1 MVIKE
6 KRHRL
11 PREFYKGTI
20 SVVFTLCLEKG
31 VTNVASDINVASGFS
46 LSKFQIVNTFTE
58 ILTSII
64 EKTGCMVPVYCF
76 MPDHQH
82 LMITGTRGDSDI
94 WKAIVSYKQKAG
106 FWMSRNNAEI
116 RWQKDFYDHVVRT
129 HEDIA
134 TQVRYILDN
143 PVRKGLA
150 SSWEE
155 YPFKGAIGVRL
166 EDVLLGII

>member
-11 PREFYKGTI
+11 AREFYKGIT

-31 VTNVASDINVASGFS
+31 ITNVASDINVASGFS
-46 LSKFQIVNTFTE
+46 LSKPQIVNTFTE
-58 ILTSII
+58 ILSSIV
-64 EKTGCMVPVYCF
+64 EKTGCIVPVYCF

-82 LMITGTRGDSDI
+82 LMITGTKGDSDI
-94 WKAIVSYKQKAG
+94 WKVIVSYKQKTG
-106 FWMSRNNAEI
+106 FWMAKNNPEI

-129 HEDIA
+129 NEDII

-150 SSWEE
+150 ESWEK
-155 YPFKGAIGVRL
+155 YPFKGARGCRL
-166 EDVLLGII
+166 EDVLLAII